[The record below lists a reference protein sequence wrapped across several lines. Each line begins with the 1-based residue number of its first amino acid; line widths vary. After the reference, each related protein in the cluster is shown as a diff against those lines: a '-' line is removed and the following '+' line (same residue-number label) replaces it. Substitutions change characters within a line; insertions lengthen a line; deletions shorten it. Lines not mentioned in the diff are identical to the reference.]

1 VPVVSPITRDLAID
15 GGGLTAVG
23 VGGVVAAAALVD
35 GGPGLAIIPFLI
47 VALVFGFAQV
57 VVGGGWLRSAVADA
71 PPAPA
76 GLVREDESATVR
88 RAGIPTLLALLLVVT
103 TMFTW
108 MQFAALLAGLAFAAG
123 LTDLRSL
130 GWIRRVQDER
140 DAVIV
145 REVGPLPFATVR
157 KSLWA
162 VPRGAGDAP

>member
-1 VPVVSPITRDLAID
+1 VPLVSPITRDLAID

-57 VVGGGWLRSAVADA
+57 VVGGGWLRAAVNEA
-71 PPAPA
+71 PPAP
-76 GLVREDESATVR
+76 
-88 RAGIPTLLALLLVVT
+88 ALLLVVT

-108 MQFAALLAGLAFAAG
+108 VQFAALLAGLAFAAG

-157 KSLWA
+157 KPLWA
-162 VPRGAGDAP
+162 VPRRTGETP

>member
-1 VPVVSPITRDLAID
+1 MPLVSPITRDLAID

-57 VVGGGWLRSAVADA
+57 VVGGGWLRAAVHEA
-71 PPAPA
+71 PPAPD
-76 GLVREDESATVR
+76 GLVREDDSATMR

-108 MQFAALLAGLAFAAG
+108 VQFAALLAGLAFAAG

-157 KSLWA
+157 KPLWA
-162 VPRGAGDAP
+162 VPRRTGETP